1 MYIITHNMVAVIKN
15 GKKNT
20 GIVVEGFTAMLE
32 FQDFIL

>member
-1 MYIITHNMVAVIKN
+1 MVAVIKN

-20 GIVVEGFTAMLE
+20 GIVVESYTVMLE